1 MSIKRCI
8 QKDGKDVWVEVAGGG
23 SSMNSGEA
31 INVSIKDS
39 DDLYETTNVEGA
51 LNEIGYELQN
61 ISNDLTNHKNDM
73 TMHGGGGGS
82 GSMPTITSDFTIN
95 KSDGVS
101 EINIPIFFNSPNLGQ
116 GIAYVL
122 VNNVEVATQ
131 TIQQGNNT
139 IVVPPL
145 GAGKNIIISIYV
157 KDRAGLISN
166 QLNWTVTSGGISL
179 TMLTDTTA
187 DYGTTSRIVLSYT
200 ITCMTGED
208 IIVYFNIDGTTYETS
223 GINGYNTYEI
233 TGLNIGVHKIEY
245 WATSAEYETKHS
257 VFTLIVVSKDAIILS
272 TDFDSTLEYE
282 SGIPIS
288 IPYRVSV
295 DRDEDF
301 TVNMYIDDVLDKTII
316 TRPTSLYWTITSL
329 DPGTYKLKIEAKN
342 ETLGM
347 SNYIEFEC
355 IVIQGEYTRIQP
367 VIDSSL
373 LCWFDATDKTN
384 NDSDRDTWTDKIKG
398 NKGKLYNFNY
408 GSNGWLKQ
416 NGKDISELVM
426 NGTCYVEI
434 DMAPFRDNF
443 KNGGT
448 IELVFKT
455 RDVGNSRARVLD
467 ITDTLSPYK
476 GVYIDTKEAYLST
489 SSQKINASI
498 GEDEYIQVLYNIDR
512 INKYC
517 HVVVNGVIT
526 KSCKLSDTG
535 SGTSAILESIAHAQ
549 KIYLNSQKGTDNFGS
564 CEVTHLRIY
573 DRNLSFDEILQ
584 NFLSNYDDLKVQ
596 KSKSDFNDPLKNI
609 MPIMNITCDQ
619 DRFDTMTDV
628 NRVEVAMTYTSPN
641 AELYGET
648 ITNATNCLMYWQGTS
663 SIAYN
668 IKNFNI
674 LLRDE
679 NRQEIMYSP
688 YKNCI
693 PQSLFCLKAN
703 LMESTNAHN
712 VGLASYAHDYLY
724 TTLNPAQ
731 KIDERTSRTVQGF
744 PILLYING
752 ELQGVYD
759 FNLDRYSTKA
769 FGYELDEFKDTCRV
783 YEVSANTNK
792 TAGAFI
798 PWTTD
803 TGVDEWTWYKNDFT
817 GIYPVSIQ
825 NAIND
830 DFSALKNLI
839 SFVHDST
846 DEVFTTN
853 FATYFD
859 KESVIRYYIFVMTLG
874 LVDSL
879 GKNMKLCSY
888 DGVKWEIQVYD
899 CDTAFGLK

>member
-8 QKDGKDVWVEVAGGG
+8 QKDGKDVWIEVAGGS

-61 ISNDLTNHKNDM
+61 LSNDLTNHKNDM
-73 TMHGGGGGS
+73 TIHGGGGGS

-131 TIQQGNNT
+131 TVQQGNNT

-145 GAGKNIIISIYV
+145 GAGKNIIISIYI

-301 TVNMYIDDVLDKTII
+301 TVNMYIDGVLDKTII

-347 SNYIEFEC
+347 SNYIEFDC

-373 LCWFDATDKTN
+373 LCWFDATDRTN

-498 GEDEYIQVLYNIDR
+498 GEDEYI
-512 INKYC
+512 
-517 HVVVNGVIT
+517 
-526 KSCKLSDTG
+526 
-535 SGTSAILESIAHAQ
+535 
-549 KIYLNSQKGTDNFGS
+549 
-564 CEVTHLRIY
+564 
-573 DRNLSFDEILQ
+573 
-584 NFLSNYDDLKVQ
+584 
-596 KSKSDFNDPLKNI
+596 
-609 MPIMNITCDQ
+609 
-619 DRFDTMTDV
+619 
-628 NRVEVAMTYTSPN
+628 
-641 AELYGET
+641 
-648 ITNATNCLMYWQGTS
+648 
-663 SIAYN
+663 
-668 IKNFNI
+668 
-674 LLRDE
+674 
-679 NRQEIMYSP
+679 
-688 YKNCI
+688 
-693 PQSLFCLKAN
+693 
-703 LMESTNAHN
+703 
-712 VGLASYAHDYLY
+712 
-724 TTLNPAQ
+724 
-731 KIDERTSRTVQGF
+731 
-744 PILLYING
+744 
-752 ELQGVYD
+752 
-759 FNLDRYSTKA
+759 
-769 FGYELDEFKDTCRV
+769 
-783 YEVSANTNK
+783 
-792 TAGAFI
+792 
-798 PWTTD
+798 
-803 TGVDEWTWYKNDFT
+803 
-817 GIYPVSIQ
+817 
-825 NAIND
+825 
-830 DFSALKNLI
+830 
-839 SFVHDST
+839 
-846 DEVFTTN
+846 
-853 FATYFD
+853 
-859 KESVIRYYIFVMTLG
+859 
-874 LVDSL
+874 
-879 GKNMKLCSY
+879 
-888 DGVKWEIQVYD
+888 
-899 CDTAFGLK
+899 